1 MDIFVYSDESG
12 VFDNKHNDIYVF
24 AGVIFFGKEQKD
36 IAVRKYLNAE
46 RCIRKDKYTLD
57 AELKASYITV
67 KERSKLYRS
76 LNNVYKFCTVIKQAK
91 VNTNIF
97 DEKKSKQRFL
107 DYAYKIMIKRYLE
120 FAMENDYFKKDELLA
135 IHFFVDQHTT
145 ATDGVYELREGI
157 EEELRFG
164 TFNYNY
170 NYFFPPLFNKNIL
183 KTIDLKFCDSKKTP
197 LVRAADIVANR
208 VYYNAKHSINAAI
221 SDRNLHGIIQP

>member
-36 IAVRKYLNAE
+36 IAIRRYLNAE
-46 RCIRKDKYTLD
+46 RSLRENKYTSD

-67 KERSKLYRS
+67 KERNKLYRS
-76 LNNVYKFCTVIKQAK
+76 LNNTYKFCTVIEQNK
-91 VNTNIF
+91 VNSNIF
-97 DEKKSKQRFL
+97 NNKKTKQRYL
-107 DYAYKIMIKRYLE
+107 DYAYKMMIKRYLE
-120 FAMENDYFKKDELLA
+120 FAIKKGYFIKDEVSA
-135 IHFFVDQHTT
+135 IRFFVDQHTT
-145 ATDGVYELREGI
+145 ATDGIYELRESI

-164 TFNYNY
+164 TINFNCNF
-170 NYFFPPLFNKNIL
+170 FFPPLFDKDIL
-183 KTIDLKFCDSKKTP
+183 KTVDVKFCDSKVTP

-208 VYYNAKHSINAAI
+208 VYYNAKHSINVAI

>member
-1 MDIFVYSDESG
+1 MEIFVYSDESG
-12 VFDNKHNDIYVF
+12 VFDYKHNDIYVF

-46 RCIRKDKYTLD
+46 RCIRKDKYTSD

-76 LNNVYKFCTVIKQAK
+76 LNNVYKFCTVIKQSK

-164 TFNYNY
+164 TINFNCNF
-170 NYFFPPLFNKNIL
+170 FFPPLFDKDIL
-183 KTIDLKFCDSKKTP
+183 KTVDVKFCDSKKTP